1 MPNNEGL
8 PTLEEG
14 KASSVHLRGE
24 LSKPPS
30 RALWLLKW
38 LLAIPHVIVLAFL
51 LVAMSFVTI
60 IAFFAILFTGKYPRK
75 LFDFVVGVL
84 RWGWRVGFYAF
95 SALGTDK
102 YPPFSLKPRED
113 YPADFHIDYSERLN
127 HWLPLVKWFL
137 AIPHYFVLIAFLG
150 SGGDDINESDQTSS
164 QNSSSSIEVLVDD
177 SDVYDAL
184 AEPSRDFSLF
194 FKGRTGR
201 FDMDAWDSWRPSF
214 PGFWLFPGG
223 RNFERPGFP
232 GLRLIL
238 IIIALIALLFT
249 GRYHKDIFRLVMGI
263 NRWVYRTT
271 AYIFLLTDEYPH
283 FRLMD

>member
-84 RWGWRVGFYAF
+84 RWGWRVG
-95 SALGTDK
+95 
-102 YPPFSLKPRED
+102 R
-113 YPADFHIDYSERLN
+113 
-127 HWLPLVKWFL
+127 
-137 AIPHYFVLIAFLG
+137 
-150 SGGDDINESDQTSS
+150 
-164 QNSSSSIEVLVDD
+164 
-177 SDVYDAL
+177 
-184 AEPSRDFSLF
+184 
-194 FKGRTGR
+194 R
-201 FDMDAWDSWRPSF
+201 F
-214 PGFWLFPGG
+214 
-223 RNFERPGFP
+223 
-232 GLRLIL
+232 
-238 IIIALIALLFT
+238 
-249 GRYHKDIFRLVMGI
+249 
-263 NRWVYRTT
+263 
-271 AYIFLLTDEYPH
+271 
-283 FRLMD
+283 